1 MNKTICVIGLGYIGL
16 PTASLLGT
24 KGYRVT
30 GVDTSSHVVETIN
43 DGNVHIVEPDLD
55 ILVKSAV
62 QSGHLRAVSKPEPAD
77 VYIIAVPTPLAA
89 DTKRPDVSYVEAA
102 ARSIAPLVGPGDLVL
117 LESTVPV
124 GTTERVVLPILRAE
138 ARDGGRGVHLAH
150 CPERVLPGRVL
161 AELVDNDRIIGGV
174 DAASADAAAAF
185 YNEFVR
191 GQVYK
196 TDAATAEMAKLAENT
211 FRDVN
216 IALANE
222 LSIICDQ
229 HGVNPWAMIEL
240 ANRHPR
246 VDILQPGPGVG
257 GHCIAVDPWFI
268 ADSAPAD
275 ARLIRTARE
284 VNDGKPDWVLAKV
297 RSAVAGLASPVIACL
312 GVAFKADVDDLRGSP
327 ALDIVRRLDE
337 EGIARVVVCE
347 PNLTAHPDLQLE
359 PLDSALAQANVVLLL
374 VDHKPFRDLTLDQLD
389 GKIVIDTRGVIR

>member
-30 GVDTSSHVVETIN
+30 GVDTSSRVVKTIN

-124 GTTERVVLPILRAE
+124 GTTEGVVLPILRAE

-185 YNEFVR
+185 YNEFVS

-297 RSAVAGLASPVIACL
+297 RDAVAGMASPVIACL
-312 GVAFKADVDDLRGSP
+312 GLAFKADVDDLRGSP
-327 ALDIVRRLDE
+327 ALDIVRRLAE
-337 EGIARVVVCE
+337 EGIARIVVCE

-359 PLDSALAQANVVLLL
+359 PLASALAQANVVLLL
-374 VDHKPFRDLTLDQLD
+374 VDHKPFRDLTLDQLE